1 MSSVP
6 AFSSLSS
13 MPAPSTTINN
23 SLAASNF
30 KPSSDFNG
38 SNIEVQQYDELI
50 YTESDSFN
58 IAPDLLFGQ
67 ASDSLSLTQYNGI
80 NGNRINRKSFDLRH
94 NGTPIFEKVF
104 NPTDTTILNPA
115 TGVFNIPNHFFRTGE
130 KLIYTPKSTFTGIGS
145 TAMQHQSGTDLPEE
159 VFAIKVSRDDHEEC
173 C

>member
-1 MSSVP
+1 M
-6 AFSSLSS
+6 
-13 MPAPSTTINN
+13 
-23 SLAASNF
+23 
-30 KPSSDFNG
+30 G
-38 SNIEVQQYDELI
+38 
-50 YTESDSFN
+50 
-58 IAPDLLFGQ
+58 FGQ

-104 NPTDTTILNPA
+104 NPANTSILNPA

-159 VFAIKVSRDDHEEC
+159 VFAIKVSRDEFKLATSAANANAGTGVTFLSLGSGNAHELEMDLKNEKALMSIDGIIQSPLSFTPINTTLNK
-173 C
+173 